1 MSVPRFSILSANL
14 FISYKIKISGLPR
27 DTAYFNSSFH
37 TCVVTLQVEKE
48 VRKMKI
54 RKVLISL
61 VTCFIVSCF
70 IHVTIVQADDL
81 VTDGKAAILIEA
93 ETGEILY
100 EKNSHEQL
108 APASMTKMMSMY
120 LILEAINN
128 GSMQWDEVIRVS
140 EHAASLGGSQIYLKP
155 GEEMQVRDLFKSIAI
170 ASANDAVTALA
181 ERVAGT
187 EEAFV
192 EKMNA
197 KAKELG
203 MNDTVFKNP
212 TGLTEEGHLTTPYD
226 MSIIGRH
233 LVQDYPEIIEFS
245 GLYEDYIRQD
255 TESPFWLVNTNKL
268 LKYVDGVDGLKTGY
282 TQEAGYCLTAT
293 ANRGEMRVIAVVMGA
308 SKSDIRNQEVTR
320 LIEYAYGQYEL
331 VQKLEGQKVV
341 SNGYN
346 MLAKNRSFEIVTSEP
361 VTVLKKKTDAEQE
374 SKYDLSLNEEIKLPI
389 QPGDQVGILTYYYN
403 GKAYKEIPLTVKE
416 PVEKNSFIGLLGYI
430 VSQIL
435 FGENA

>member
-1 MSVPRFSILSANL
+1 
-14 FISYKIKISGLPR
+14 
-27 DTAYFNSSFH
+27 
-37 TCVVTLQVEKE
+37 
-48 VRKMKI
+48 MKI

-100 EKNSHEQL
+100 EKNSHEKL

-128 GSMQWDEVIRVS
+128 GSMQWDEVICVS

-155 GEEMQVRDLFKSIAI
+155 GEEMPVRDLFKSIAI

-331 VQKLEGQKVV
+331 IQKLEGQKVV

-374 SKYDLSLNEEIKLPI
+374 SKYDVSLNEEIKLPI
-389 QPGDQVGILTYYYN
+389 QPGDQVGTLTYYYN

>member
-1 MSVPRFSILSANL
+1 
-14 FISYKIKISGLPR
+14 
-27 DTAYFNSSFH
+27 
-37 TCVVTLQVEKE
+37 
-48 VRKMKI
+48 MKI
-54 RKVLISL
+54 RKMLVSL
-61 VTCFIVSCF
+61 VTCLIVSCM
-70 IHVTIVQADDL
+70 IHVTIVQADEL
-81 VTDGKAAILIEA
+81 VSDGKAAILIEA

-100 EKNSHEQL
+100 EKNSNEQL

-128 GSMQWDEVIRVS
+128 GVMQWDEVIRVS
-140 EHAASLGGSQIYLKP
+140 EYAASLGGSQIFLKP
-155 GEEMQVRDLFKSIAI
+155 GEEMTVRDLFKSIAI

-192 EKMNA
+192 EKMNE

-203 MNDTVFKNP
+203 MNNTVFKNP
-212 TGLTEEGHLTTPYD
+212 TGLTEEGHLTTAYD

-233 LVQDYPEIIEFS
+233 LVQDYPEIFEFS

-268 LKYVDGVDGLKTGY
+268 LKYVAGVDGLKTGY

-293 ANRGEMRVIAVVMGA
+293 ASREDMRVVAVVMGG

-320 LIEYAYGQYEL
+320 LIEYAYEQYEL
-331 VQKLEGQKVV
+331 VPKIEANTIV

-346 MLAKNRSFEIVTSEP
+346 MLAKNRNFQLVTAEP

-374 SKYDLSLNEEIKLPI
+374 STYEVVLNEELTLPI
-389 QPGDQVGILTYYYN
+389 HPGDQVGTLTYYYN
-403 GKAYKEIPLTVKE
+403 GEVYKEIAVTVEE

>member
-1 MSVPRFSILSANL
+1 
-14 FISYKIKISGLPR
+14 
-27 DTAYFNSSFH
+27 
-37 TCVVTLQVEKE
+37 
-48 VRKMKI
+48 
-54 RKVLISL
+54 SL

>member
-1 MSVPRFSILSANL
+1 
-14 FISYKIKISGLPR
+14 
-27 DTAYFNSSFH
+27 
-37 TCVVTLQVEKE
+37 
-48 VRKMKI
+48 MKI

-61 VTCFIVSCF
+61 ITCFIFSCF
-70 IHVTIVQADDL
+70 IHVTIVRADDL

-93 ETGEILY
+93 ETGEVLY

-155 GEEMQVRDLFKSIAI
+155 GEEMSVRDLFKSIAI

-233 LVQDYPEIIEFS
+233 LVQDYPEITEFS

-293 ANRGEMRVIAVVMGA
+293 ANRNDMRVIAVVMGA
-308 SKSDIRNQEVTR
+308 SKSEIRNQEVTR
-320 LIEYAYGQYEL
+320 LIEYAYEQYEL
-331 VQKLEGQKVV
+331 VPKLENEKVV
-341 SNGYN
+341 SSGYN
-346 MLAKNRSFEIVTSEP
+346 MLAKNRSFDIVTSEP
-361 VTVLKKKTDAEQE
+361 ITVLKKKTDTEQD
-374 SKYDLSLNEEIKLPI
+374 SKYEVSLNEDIKLPI
-389 QPGDQVGILTYYYN
+389 QPGDQVGTLTYYYN
-403 GKAYKEIPLTVKE
+403 GEVYQEIPLTVKE

-430 VSQIL
+430 VSQMI
-435 FGENA
+435 FGESA

>member
-1 MSVPRFSILSANL
+1 
-14 FISYKIKISGLPR
+14 
-27 DTAYFNSSFH
+27 
-37 TCVVTLQVEKE
+37 
-48 VRKMKI
+48 MKI

-155 GEEMQVRDLFKSIAI
+155 GEEMPVRDLFKSIAI

-331 VQKLEGQKVV
+331 IQKLEGQKVV

-374 SKYDLSLNEEIKLPI
+374 SKYDVSLNEEIKLPI
-389 QPGDQVGILTYYYN
+389 QPGDQVGTLTYYYN

>member
-1 MSVPRFSILSANL
+1 
-14 FISYKIKISGLPR
+14 
-27 DTAYFNSSFH
+27 
-37 TCVVTLQVEKE
+37 
-48 VRKMKI
+48 MKI
-54 RKVLISL
+54 RKVLISR

-100 EKNSHEQL
+100 EKNSHEKL

-128 GSMQWDEVIRVS
+128 GSMQWDEVICVS

-155 GEEMQVRDLFKSIAI
+155 GEEMPVRDLFKSIAI

>member
-1 MSVPRFSILSANL
+1 MCSNAAGRKRGA
-14 FISYKIKISGLPR
+14 
-27 DTAYFNSSFH
+27 
-37 TCVVTLQVEKE
+37 
-48 VRKMKI
+48 KMKI

-100 EKNSHEQL
+100 EKNSHEKL

-155 GEEMQVRDLFKSIAI
+155 GEEMPVRDLFKSIAI

-331 VQKLEGQKVV
+331 IQKLEGQKVV

-374 SKYDLSLNEEIKLPI
+374 SKYDVSLNEEIKLPI
-389 QPGDQVGILTYYYN
+389 QPGDQVGTLTYYYN

-435 FGENA
+435 FGENV

>member
-1 MSVPRFSILSANL
+1 
-14 FISYKIKISGLPR
+14 
-27 DTAYFNSSFH
+27 
-37 TCVVTLQVEKE
+37 
-48 VRKMKI
+48 MKI

-100 EKNSHEQL
+100 EKNSHEKL

-128 GSMQWDEVIRVS
+128 GSMQCDEVIRVI

-155 GEEMQVRDLFKSIAI
+155 GEEMPVRDLFKSIAI

-197 KAKELG
+197 QAKELG

-374 SKYDLSLNEEIKLPI
+374 SKYDVSLNEEIKLPI
-389 QPGDQVGILTYYYN
+389 QPGDQVGTLTYYYN

>member
-1 MSVPRFSILSANL
+1 MCSNAA
-14 FISYKIKISGLPR
+14 G
-27 DTAYFNSSFH
+27 
-37 TCVVTLQVEKE
+37 
-48 VRKMKI
+48 RKRGAIMKI

-100 EKNSHEQL
+100 EKNSHEKL

-155 GEEMQVRDLFKSIAI
+155 GEEMPVRDLFKSIAI

-374 SKYDLSLNEEIKLPI
+374 SKYDVSLNEEIKLPI
-389 QPGDQVGILTYYYN
+389 QPGDQVGTLTYYYN

>member
-1 MSVPRFSILSANL
+1 MSEIINSLNKVSARLSEEAFLSNKGLSNEVGIHVFCYDPKDELTVRAYFDTLKKQQDVPYNL
-14 FISYKIKISGLPR
+14 IERDLYKIFLEICEGKRILKSIPNMEARKG
-27 DTAYFNSSFH
+27 
-37 TCVVTLQVEKE
+37 KE
-48 VRKMKI
+48 Y
-54 RKVLISL
+54 LS
-61 VTCFIVSCF
+61 
-70 IHVTIVQADDL
+70 
-81 VTDGKAAILIEA
+81 
-93 ETGEILY
+93 
-100 EKNSHEQL
+100 EQL
-108 APASMTKMMSMY
+108 QK
-120 LILEAINN
+120 
-128 GSMQWDEVIRVS
+128 
-140 EHAASLGGSQIYLKP
+140 
-155 GEEMQVRDLFKSIAI
+155 
-170 ASANDAVTALA
+170 
-181 ERVAGT
+181 VAT
-187 EEAFV
+187 PEAFV

-331 VQKLEGQKVV
+331 IQKLEGQKVV

-389 QPGDQVGILTYYYN
+389 QPGDQVGTLTYYYN

>member
-1 MSVPRFSILSANL
+1 
-14 FISYKIKISGLPR
+14 
-27 DTAYFNSSFH
+27 
-37 TCVVTLQVEKE
+37 
-48 VRKMKI
+48 MKI

-155 GEEMQVRDLFKSIAI
+155 GEEMPVRDLFKSIAI

-389 QPGDQVGILTYYYN
+389 QPGDQVGTLTYYYN

>member
-1 MSVPRFSILSANL
+1 MCNNAAGRKRGA
-14 FISYKIKISGLPR
+14 
-27 DTAYFNSSFH
+27 
-37 TCVVTLQVEKE
+37 
-48 VRKMKI
+48 KMKI

-61 VTCFIVSCF
+61 VTCFIFSCF
-70 IHVTIVQADDL
+70 IHVTIVRADEL
-81 VTDGKAAILIEA
+81 VTDGKAAILIET

-100 EKNSHEQL
+100 EKNPHEKL

-128 GSMQWDEVIRVS
+128 GSMKWDEVIRVS
-140 EHAASLGGSQIYLKP
+140 EHAASLGGSQIWLKV
-155 GEEMQVRDLFKSIAI
+155 GEEMTVQDLFKSVAI
-170 ASANDAVTALA
+170 ASANDSVTALA

-192 EKMNA
+192 EKMNE

-203 MNDTVFKNP
+203 MKDTVFKNP

-245 GLYEDYIRQD
+245 GLYEDYLRED
-255 TESPFWLVNTNKL
+255 TESPTWLVNTNKL
-268 LKYVDGVDGLKTGY
+268 LKYVEGVDGLKTGF

-293 ANRGEMRVIAVVMGA
+293 ANRNDMRVIAVVMGG

-320 LIEYAYGQYEL
+320 LIEYAYEQYEL
-331 VQKLEGQKVV
+331 VPKLENQTLV
-341 SNGYN
+341 STGYN
-346 MLAKNRSFEIVTSEP
+346 MLAKNRSFEIVTAEP
-361 VTVLKKKTDAEQE
+361 VTVLKKKTEAEQD
-374 SKYDLSLNEEIKLPI
+374 SKYEVSLNEEIKLPV
-389 QPGDQVGILTYYYN
+389 QPGDEVGTLTYYYN
-403 GKAYKEIPLTVKE
+403 GKAYKEVALTVKE
-416 PVEKNSFIGLLGYI
+416 PVEKNSFIGLFGYI